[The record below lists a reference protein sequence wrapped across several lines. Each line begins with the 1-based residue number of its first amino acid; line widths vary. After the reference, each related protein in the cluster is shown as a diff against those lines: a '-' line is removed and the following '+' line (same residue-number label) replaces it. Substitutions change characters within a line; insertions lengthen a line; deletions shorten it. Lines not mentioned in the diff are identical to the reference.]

1 MVRMT
6 IDRAVE
12 ILSEASRGV
21 LTNDAE
27 FKTACTMGKE
37 ALIGFKGQ
45 EHLGVRSGRPSRLE
59 QPR

>member
-1 MVRMT
+1 MARIT

-27 FKTACTMGKE
+27 FKVACGMGKL
-37 ALIGFKGQ
+37 ALIELKGR
-45 EHLGVRSGRPSRLE
+45 EHPHVRRVRPAFLE
-59 QPR
+59 QKP